1 MAIALLYFAR
11 EKCDIVF
18 LEAGIG
24 GVFDSTN
31 VIEEPLV
38 SVITSVSVDH
48 TALLGNTIE
57 EIAMQKAGIIK
68 NNRPAVVSWNNQDI
82 MNIFSKECILKN
94 SELIVPSS
102 TEFSDIET
110 NIDGGKFVYKGNE
123 YKVKMHGRHQIVNA
137 ASAIK
142 ALEVLRNQGFEIS
155 DEHIKNA
162 LGEVQVL
169 SRVEIIKG
177 NPDIIIDGGHNP
189 AGISALL
196 STLMSMEIKNAVFI
210 FGMVDTKDIESSAK
224 FVSAFAKAVIC
235 VDGLFREQLRKQSLQ
250 NIFSVKNTLLIQVK
264 RLFSQRWQPENM
276 TPL

>member
-1 MAIALLYFAR
+1 
-11 EKCDIVF
+11 
-18 LEAGIG
+18 
-24 GVFDSTN
+24 
-31 VIEEPLV
+31 
-38 SVITSVSVDH
+38 
-48 TALLGNTIE
+48 
-57 EIAMQKAGIIK
+57 
-68 NNRPAVVSWNNQDI
+68 

-162 LGEVQVL
+162 LGGVQVL

-177 NPDIIIDGGHNP
+177 NPDIIIDGG
-189 AGISALL
+189 LL

-235 VDGLFREQLRKQSLQ
+235 VDGFIQGAVEKTKLAEYFQCEKYVADTSEAFVLAKMAARKHDATIVICGSLYMTENFRK
-250 NIFSVKNTLLIQVK
+250 LIEGQK
-264 RLFSQRWQPENM
+264 
-276 TPL
+276 